1 MNVGEFS
8 TWVVFLA
15 KPNYDQ
21 ESILGNW
28 YSGLTRIRPGLIH
41 LTLSGFPTNSRDLG
55 CVMKLEYASTLGGLC
70 GGMAHTLVG
79 HGQTSI
85 SAEIGS

>member
-1 MNVGEFS
+1 MMQEKKDNVASLLLMEQTLEFLS
-8 TWVVFLA
+8 LLH
-15 KPNYDQ
+15 
-21 ESILGNW
+21 S
-28 YSGLTRIRPGLIH
+28 
-41 LTLSGFPTNSRDLG
+41 TLSGFPTNSRDLG

>member
-28 YSGLTRIRPGLIH
+28 YSGLTMIRPGLILILINEDFSMTLALMPILNRPPCSLFNE
-41 LTLSGFPTNSRDLG
+41 LTVGWLNIRITYVG
-55 CVMKLEYASTLGGLC
+55 CLWVWW
-70 GGMAHTLVG
+70 
-79 HGQTSI
+79 
-85 SAEIGS
+85 